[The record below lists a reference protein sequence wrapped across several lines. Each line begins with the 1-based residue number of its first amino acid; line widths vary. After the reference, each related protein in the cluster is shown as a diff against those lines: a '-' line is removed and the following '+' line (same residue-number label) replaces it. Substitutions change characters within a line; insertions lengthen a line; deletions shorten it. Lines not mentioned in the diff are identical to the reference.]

1 MLHRSINSSVL
12 IYIVIVNQ
20 QPGTQGIQC
29 CIAAT
34 KAVETLPLRTV
45 KNRPKYAISILAVFS
60 G

>member
-1 MLHRSINSSVL
+1 MLHRSIDSSVL

-20 QPGTQGIQC
+20 QPGAQEIQC

-34 KAVETLPLRTV
+34 KTVETLSRRPV
-45 KNRPKYAISILAVFS
+45 KNRPKYAISILAVFP